1 MTIISTTV
9 GRNPVRECLTGGF
22 LCAVSHKSSV
32 PYQFLATGT
41 SGTARCS
48 QDWGHRMRHM
58 HESPSVNILLTTK
71 LLSLDP
77 LSWDMDCFLTLWPLL
92 IHCFVD
98 NRCCTFG
105 FLIFTIVKR
114 HSLYNSL
121 YILTERSLKH
131 PCSTRGLG
139 PHVFLSFSLSPS
151 LSLSLPPSGWFSG
164 AWKPTELTLRLG
176 LSRPP
181 REGARCLHER
191 RKPCSRVL
199 LVLCI
204 NQGILA
210 SFSHFLI
217 VNSGPPG
224 PSKGPLVHQRTATS
238 GARNR
243 DLVYMASW
251 LEWFGTNWGRDL
263 LRSLST
269 KTWVKWLE
277 SPIISLL

>member
-9 GRNPVRECLTGGF
+9 GRNPVRERLMGGF
-22 LCAVSHKSSV
+22 LRAVSHKSSV

-41 SGTARCS
+41 SGTACCS

-77 LSWDMDCFLTLWPLL
+77 LSWDMDWFLTLWPLL
-92 IHCFVD
+92 IHCSLD

-131 PCSTRGLG
+131 LCSTRGLG
-139 PHVFLSFSLSPS
+139 PHVFFSFF
-151 LSLSLPPSGWFSG
+151 LSLSLPPSLSPSLPPSSWFSG
-164 AWKPTELTLRLG
+164 AWKPAELTLLLG

-204 NQGILA
+204 NQGVLA

-217 VNSGPPG
+217 IDSGPPG
-224 PSKGPLVHQRTATS
+224 PFKGPLVHQRTATS
-238 GARNR
+238 GTRNR
-243 DLVYMASW
+243 DLVYMASCS
-251 LEWFGTNWGRDL
+251 GVTRDQ
-263 LRSLST
+263 LRSGFIEVA
-269 KTWVKWLE
+269 KY
-277 SPIISLL
+277 